1 MTAHQLGSLL
11 IQLFSQLPEPVN
23 CRFCSLVTSKQK
35 NAVKSTKKAVK
46 VPIVYIFCCFP
57 HIHTHKRRHRESF
70 HRDENLYHK
79 LHKTQPASAH
89 TQYAAL
95 SINNTLCF
103 SLRHSCFDQS
113 IQSWG
118 GKMLRKRNR
127 RDTCASEQIKREREG
142 TVPPA
147 GPYRSAKPLEEKPC
161 FIYSAAYP
169 WKPERSLQARP
180 VFHPC
185 SGE

>member
-1 MTAHQLGSLL
+1 M
-11 IQLFSQLPEPVN
+11 
-23 CRFCSLVTSKQK
+23 C
-35 NAVKSTKKAVK
+35 
-46 VPIVYIFCCFP
+46 
-57 HIHTHKRRHRESF
+57 KRMDKE
-70 HRDENLYHK
+70 
-79 LHKTQPASAH
+79 T
-89 TQYAAL
+89 
-95 SINNTLCF
+95 
-103 SLRHSCFDQS
+103 
-113 IQSWG
+113 
-118 GKMLRKRNR
+118 
-127 RDTCASEQIKREREG
+127 EREGGERKG